1 MKKYLSVLTIL
12 LFGYSAFAQNTNT
25 LLTNYY
31 SVKNALVNSN
41 AKVASEAIMDLQ
53 KAINTEKDFK
63 QKAVLNKAVDKLAE
77 AKGLEKQR
85 AVFNEVST
93 TLWQIV
99 KSADKLN
106 ALVYYQYCPMKKAY
120 WLSNEKEIKNPYYG
134 SAMLNCGRVSET
146 K

>member
-1 MKKYLSVLTIL
+1 MKNIITTLAIT
-12 LFGYSAFAQNTNT
+12 LFGFSAFAQNTNT

-31 SVKNALVNSN
+31 NVKNALVNSN
-41 AKVASEAIMDLQ
+41 AKTATVAIANLQ
-53 KAINTEKDFK
+53 KAIQTEADFK
-63 QKAVLNKAVDKLAE
+63 QKATLTKAVEKLAK
-77 AKGLEKQR
+77 AKDLDKQR

-99 KSADKLN
+99 KSAEKTKTT
-106 ALVYYQYCPMKKAY
+106 VYYQYCPMKKAY

-134 SAMLNCGRVSET
+134 ASMLSCGSISET